1 MLTGPTCSIS
11 ADEQM
16 RTLVDH
22 LNSNCKEAWSGRVW
36 LDIEGTQ
43 YWTGD
48 TNANRVWYQVSSTV
62 HSMFFSECISQH
74 RTTTFPRSHS
84 LTS

>member
-1 MLTGPTCSIS
+1 MYLSGPTCSIS

-16 RTLVDH
+16 KTLLNH
-22 LNSNCKEAWSGRVW
+22 LNTNCKEAWSGRVW

-48 TNANRVWYQVSSTV
+48 TENNRVWYQVKKKKRV
-62 HSMFFSECISQH
+62 NYVFIAFVLAVGICVIV
-74 RTTTFPRSHS
+74 
-84 LTS
+84 